1 MKYGR
6 EIKIGI
12 LLTVAIAAGLWGVNY
27 LKGSEMFS
35 SNIYVT
41 VQYDN
46 VSGLVESNGV
56 LLNGYKIGQ
65 VYKRRFLPDNS
76 GKIEV
81 TLEIKKSIF
90 VSEDALATI
99 INSDLLGGKAVQID
113 LGTSKNPVKDDGVLR
128 GALQP
133 GLGDQI
139 APFKDKASNL
149 IGSVDSLSHNLNVV
163 FNRENQL
170 AMAQSIK
177 NLEAITKNFNELSKS
192 NGSLALALANIKS
205 ITDNIK
211 NQNKKV
217 EEAIGNLNNLTK
229 QLSESKL
236 TETINNLEKTSQE
249 LNAVL
254 AKLNRS
260 EGTAG
265 KLLHDDKL
273 YKNLEAATADLD
285 KLLIDLKQNPKRY
298 VQVSVF
304 GRKDKSTTK

>member
-12 LLTVAIAAGLWGVNY
+12 LLTVAVASGLWGINY

-35 SNIYVT
+35 SNVHVT

-81 TLEIKKSIF
+81 TLEMKKSIF
-90 VSEDALATI
+90 VSDDAIATI

-113 LGTSKNPVKDDGVLR
+113 LGISKNPVQDKGVLR

-139 APFKDKASNL
+139 APFRDKASNL
-149 IGSVDSLSHNLNVV
+149 MGSVDSLSHNLNVV
-163 FNRENQL
+163 FNRENQV

-177 NLEAITKNFNELSKS
+177 NLETITQNFTELSKS
-192 NGSLALALANIKS
+192 NGSLALALSNIKS

-211 NQNKKV
+211 NQNQKI
-217 EEAIGNLNNLTK
+217 EEAIGNLNNLSK
-229 QLSESKL
+229 QLSEAKL
-236 TETINNLEKTSQE
+236 SETVNNLEKTSGE
-249 LNAVL
+249 LNAVFSK
-254 AKLNRS
+254 AKQRRRNCRQI
-260 EGTAG
+260 T
-265 KLLHDDKL
+265 
-273 YKNLEAATADLD
+273 
-285 KLLIDLKQNPKRY
+285 QR
-298 VQVSVF
+298 
-304 GRKDKSTTK
+304 